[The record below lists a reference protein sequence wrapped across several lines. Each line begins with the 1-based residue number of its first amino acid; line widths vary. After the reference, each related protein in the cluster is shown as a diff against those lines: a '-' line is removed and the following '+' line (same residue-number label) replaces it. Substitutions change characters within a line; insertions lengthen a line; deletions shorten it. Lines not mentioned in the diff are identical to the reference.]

1 LRTLASPKG
10 DGGRDATIFSKKSSE
25 DVAFQYSVTMDWN
38 GKILATARRLSKTYP
53 DTRLLVY
60 VTNKTIGA
68 QGDQLKT
75 KLLEKFGLV
84 LDIHDSHW
92 FLDRY
97 RGDVHLE
104 LISEDLAKE
113 VVDPFL
119 QSAGVI
125 ERTAPVLTGSDAQSA
140 LVFLQLQYQDDAKGK
155 GQRAKGK
162 GQRPY

>member
-1 LRTLASPKG
+1 MHRARLELAFQQLKSEQWSIFEQYASAFLTQKYGELRTLASPKG

-97 RGDVHLE
+97 WN
-104 LISEDLAKE
+104 SPAF
-113 VVDPFL
+113 VDT
-119 QSAGVI
+119 QI
-125 ERTAPVLTGSDAQSA
+125 ER
-140 LVFLQLQYQDDAKGK
+140 
-155 GQRAKGK
+155 
-162 GQRPY
+162 